1 MIQKIR
7 EEIER
12 RLKDYWEI
20 CFHDVVA
27 FNEDSNVREL
37 KELLAFIRTLEES
50 EKPINPVDFDKAWE
64 EYGKSKGGGAITVNV
79 KDLARHFYE
88 LGRGHSE
95 IPNDLEEAA
104 DEYEK
109 ANTGIYPEVGQTSIR
124 DAFIDGAKWQ
134 KEQDDKG
141 LSEKI
146 AAAYQLGVRD
156 KEKKFVENRLAPP
169 IDFPTTDEE
178 VTKFLAET
186 PPVEVPEKYK
196 TPDWLFKAMTEE
208 RHTLREWMILFQKH
222 PELREEF
229 DRMVKPKEIE

>member
-95 IPNDLEEAA
+95 IPNNHEDLDEAA
-104 DEYEK
+104 EK
-109 ANTGIYPEVGQTSIR
+109 FEINGTGLNKEVGSVSIY
-124 DAFIDGAKWQ
+124 DAFKSGAEWAMKQ
-134 KEQDDKG
+134 G
-141 LSEKI
+141 
-146 AAAYQLGVRD
+146 R
-156 KEKKFVENRLAPP
+156 KEK
-169 IDFPTTDEE
+169 
-178 VTKFLAET
+178 
-186 PPVEVPEKYK
+186 
-196 TPDWLFKAMTEE
+196 
-208 RHTLREWMILFQKH
+208 
-222 PELREEF
+222 
-229 DRMVKPKEIE
+229 